1 LGAEKLEGA
10 AADPLAATVTSD
22 EELAKVNQFGLFAE
36 ERVGDDCTV
45 LLVDHGAILA
55 CEPATHPPFEFRHAH
70 PIAVSFVQEELMV
83 QLGEERAVV
92 QSGRPE
98 IHGALL
104 RTGAFTLG
112 G

>member
-22 EELAKVNQFGLFAE
+22 EELAKVNQFGLFPE
-36 ERVGDDCTV
+36 ERVGDDGTV
-45 LLVDHGAILA
+45 LLVDHRAILA
-55 CEPATHPPFEFRHAH
+55 GEPAAHPPFEFRHAH
-70 PIAVSFVQEELMV
+70 PIAVSLVLDELMV

-98 IHGALL
+98 IHGGVR
-104 RTGAFTLG
+104 RTGAFTPG